1 MLFLPD
7 DNRRNRLKEAIALQR
22 RPRLAKFKK
31 NIPLHLMLLPGI
43 VLLFIF
49 AYVPMG
55 GIIIAFQKFKPA
67 LGLFS
72 SSQKWVGLDNFEF
85 ILSLPNTMNVL
96 RNTLVMA
103 VGKIV
108 LKTLVSI
115 LFALL
120 FNELRNKVYK
130 RTVQTIVYFP
140 HFLSWIILSTIF
152 VDLLSP
158 STGIVNKL
166 IKALTGDTIF
176 FLGDPEWFPFTM
188 ILLEV
193 WKGFGFGTIIYLSAI
208 TGIDLNLY
216 EAAAIDG
223 AGRFKQTLHV
233 TLPGIQQTIILLA
246 VLDMGNILNAGFDQV
261 YNMYNSMVM
270 DTGDIIDTL
279 VYRLG
284 LGGGQYGPATA
295 VGLFKSAVSMI
306 LIAGTYYIAYR
317 KFDYQI
323 F

>member
-1 MLFLPD
+1 M
-7 DNRRNRLKEAIALQR
+7 
-22 RPRLAKFKK
+22 
-31 NIPLHLMLLPGI
+31 PLHLMLIPGV

-67 LGLFS
+67 LGMFNPN
-72 SSQKWVGLDNFEF
+72 QRWVGLDNFEYV
-85 ILSLPNTMNVL
+85 LSLPNTMNVL

-103 VGKIV
+103 IGKIV

-120 FNELRNKVYK
+120 FNELRNKTYK

-158 STGIVNKL
+158 SAGIVNKL
-166 IKALTGDTIF
+166 IKSLTGETIF
-176 FLGDPEWFPFTM
+176 FLGDPDWFPFTM
-188 ILLEV
+188 IMLEV

-223 AGRFKQTLHV
+223 AGRLKQTWHI
-233 TLPGIQQTIILLA
+233 TLPGIRQTIILLA

-279 VYRLG
+279 VYRLSIG
-284 LGGGQYGPATA
+284 GGGQYGPSTA
-295 VGLFKSAVSMI
+295 VGLFKSVVSMI
-306 LIAGTYYIAYR
+306 LIAGTYYVAYR

>member
-1 MLFLPD
+1 MS
-7 DNRRNRLKEAIALQR
+7 RRS
-22 RPRLAKFKK
+22 LAKLKK
-31 NIPLHLMLLPGI
+31 NMPLHLMLIPGV

-67 LGLFS
+67 LGMFHPR
-72 SSQKWVGLDNFEF
+72 QRWVGLDNFEF
-85 ILSLPNTMNVL
+85 VLSLPNTMNVL

-115 LFALL
+115 LYALL
-120 FNELRNKVYK
+120 FNELRSKTYK

-158 STGIVNKL
+158 SAGIVNKL
-166 IKALTGDTIF
+166 IKSLTGETIF
-176 FLGDPEWFPFTM
+176 FLGDPDWFQFTM
-188 ILLEV
+188 IMLEV

-223 AGRFKQTLHV
+223 AGRLKQTWHI
-233 TLPGIQQTIILLA
+233 TLPGIRQTIILLA

-279 VYRLG
+279 VYRLSIG
-284 LGGGQYGPATA
+284 GGGQYGPSTA
-295 VGLFKSAVSMI
+295 VGLFKSVVSMI
-306 LIAGTYYIAYR
+306 LIAGTYYLAYR